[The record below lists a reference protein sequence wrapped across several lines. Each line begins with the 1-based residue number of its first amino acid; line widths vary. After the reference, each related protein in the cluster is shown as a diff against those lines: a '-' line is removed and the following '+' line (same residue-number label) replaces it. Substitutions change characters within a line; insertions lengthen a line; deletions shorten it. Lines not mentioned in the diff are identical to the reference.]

1 MITQKDI
8 NDIYNLTSALDIA
21 SELGLE
27 IKFTV
32 KYALDRDRKL
42 TWFISDNVKNLA
54 SYMRTFNNGVR
65 YANKTRNRRV
75 PI

>member
-32 KYALDRDRKL
+32 KYALDRDRKA
-42 TWFISDNVKNLA
+42 TWFISDSDNVKNLA
-54 SYMRTFNNGVR
+54 SYMRTFSNGVR
-65 YANKTRNRRV
+65 YANKNGRQN
-75 PI
+75 